1 MLAQTLCHFCHSCAS
16 PPAVETSR
24 PRRVCLTQDAVCR
37 GMFQKA
43 GQVRAAVVLKTAL
56 EIASAMDFLH
66 SQGIVHGVRC

>member
-1 MLAQTLCHFCHSCAS
+1 M
-16 PPAVETSR
+16 
-24 PRRVCLTQDAVCR
+24 QDAVCR

-66 SQGIVHGVRC
+66 SHGIVHGVRC